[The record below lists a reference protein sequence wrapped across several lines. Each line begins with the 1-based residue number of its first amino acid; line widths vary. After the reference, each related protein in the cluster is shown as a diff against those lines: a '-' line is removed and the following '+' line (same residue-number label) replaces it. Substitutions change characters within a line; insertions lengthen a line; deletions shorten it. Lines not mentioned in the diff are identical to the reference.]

1 MADEATTDVA
11 DDEGLGERS
20 PGPSRVRSLDSSMSG
35 GAIVRYLLL
44 ILFDG
49 LALWGIIRMLDLQ
62 SWVPLAI
69 TVVGTLAVNV
79 VYWSRGRFP
88 GKYLLPMTIILT
100 VFAVIPVV
108 YNVYI
113 SFTNSGTGN
122 LITKEQAIERLESRT
137 LPAGDDARVFRADVV
152 RDGDDFTFLFTDQTT
167 GDVFVAEGEELA
179 PADENAVEFDGDRI
193 VAYEGEPV
201 LNLAEKQDNQDRILS
216 VVVRTDDG
224 FLTFQGFNQASEVV
238 SRFQY
243 DGDTDTMTDLQT
255 GTVYRP
261 VEGTFTAD
269 DGQTLQPGWTT
280 PIGFDNYADLFT
292 EPRIRDPFVRS
303 FVWTFAMAALSVA
316 GTFAIGLLLAL
327 VFQSDRM
334 KFKRTYRVLLIIPYA
349 LPTFMTIL
357 VWRGMMN
364 ETFGILNQVLPWQI
378 PWLNSPN
385 WARFSV
391 ILVNLWLGYAYMF
404 LVATGALTSIPNDL
418 KEAAFVDGATG
429 FTAFRKVTFPLL
441 LVAMAPVLI
450 SSFAF
455 NFNNYNLIAL
465 LTDGNPPISG
475 SIAGETD
482 ILITYTFT
490 VAFEGAGQDFGLA
503 AAISTIIFFLVAGI
517 SALSF
522 KYTRSFEEIN

>member
-1 MADEATTDVA
+1 VPTFGVGTV
-11 DDEGLGERS
+11 
-20 PGPSRVRSLDSSMSG
+20 VQ
-35 GAIVRYLLL
+35 YLLL
-44 ILFDG
+44 IAFDG
-49 LALWGIIRMLDLQ
+49 LALWGIIRMIELQ
-62 SWVPLAI
+62 SWLPLAI
-69 TVVGTLAVNV
+69 TVVGTALVNF
-79 VYWSRGRFP
+79 VYWSRERYP
-88 GKYLLPMTIILT
+88 GKYLMPMVIVLT
-100 VFAVIPVV
+100 LFAVIPVI

-122 LITKEQAIERLESRT
+122 LITKEQAIDRLESQT
-137 LPAGDDARVFRADVV
+137 LPAGDDARVFRVDVV
-152 RDGDDFTFLFTDQTT
+152 RDGDDFTFLFTDQIT
-167 GDVFVAEGEELA
+167 GDVFVAEDESLVE
-179 PADENAVEFDGDRI
+179 ADDDVVVFDGDRI
-193 VAYEGEPV
+193 ASYDGEPV
-201 LNLAEKQDNQDRILS
+201 LNLAEKQDNQDDILS
-216 VVVRTDDG
+216 VVVRTDAG
-224 FLTFQGFNQASEVV
+224 FLTLQGFNQASEVV
-238 SRFQY
+238 SRYQY
-243 DGDTDTMTDLQT
+243 DGDTDTMTDLET

-261 VEGTFTAD
+261 VEGTFTSAE
-269 DGQTLQPGWTT
+269 GAQLRPGWTV
-280 PIGFDNYADLFT
+280 PIGFDNYWDLFT

-327 VFQSDRM
+327 AFQSDRM
-334 KFKRTYRVLLIIPYA
+334 RFKRTYRVLLIIPYA

-364 ETFGILNQVLPWQI
+364 ETFGILNEILPWQI

-385 WARFSV
+385 WARFSI

-404 LVATGALTSIPNDL
+404 LVATGALTSIPSDL

-429 FTAFRKVTFPLL
+429 FKAFRKVTFPLL

-465 LTDGNPPISG
+465 LTDGGPPIPG

-517 SALSF
+517 SAISF
-522 KYTRSFEEIN
+522 RLTRTFEEIN